1 MINIHDVYYDHEDE
15 DDDVKKRVKCL
26 VGIFVPTL
34 CVLSSSP
41 RCCCC
46 VVSDQ
51 LSASKSVQSYN
62 THKYVSWSYL
72 LFYTLR
78 RSLAKHKIQVKT
90 SCRYFIRHMWNKND
104 IYKFAS
110 SQIFFVLRK
119 KTSQVSTLHVIHH
132 GVMPMSGKSTHHYR
146 LIICIYLLTTHRSI
160 GQRSHA
166 SITLLCNWR
175 SFGMMSPSKVERSNL
190 KSDRWLIEL
199 HPRWSLNPFSWEFTR
214 FTFPLPSRVLLKC

>member
-1 MINIHDVYYDHEDE
+1 MKMMML
-15 DDDVKKRVKCL
+15 KKRVKCL
-26 VGIFVPTL
+26 VDFFVPTL

-41 RCCCC
+41 RCRCCM
-46 VVSDQ
+46 
-51 LSASKSVQSYN
+51 LSVHLWASKSVQSHLHTN
-62 THKYVSWSYL
+62 TCRDSIS
-72 LFYTLR
+72 FFTLCEGHLQ
-78 RSLAKHKIQVKT
+78 SKIQVKT

-104 IYKFAS
+104 IFKFAS

-175 SFGMMSPSKVERSNL
+175 SFDMMSRSKVERSNL
-190 KSDRWLIEL
+190 KSDRWLIEPL
-199 HPRWSLNPFSWEFTR
+199 SRWSLYPFSWEFTR
-214 FTFPLPSRVLLKC
+214 FTFSLPSLVLLKC